1 MNTNTIVFLETVLTF
16 GGARKSTV
24 ELARR
29 LQDSGYNVLIYDAY
43 GTCQPFLEAC
53 KNNGLQLRIIY
64 PSNDSHILSTVN
76 PIKRLLKMISFFFNL
91 IKLNK
96 YTRNQLL
103 TDNPQYI
110 IVNNSKVLSFLFR
123 KPKDIKIM
131 LFARG
136 WFIGNQI
143 SKKDRFLY
151 KHMVDRYVCV
161 SEATRHAIYGAGLAP
176 LKDIFVVHNAID
188 VEDVEKSKWDA
199 KNDKPFKIL
208 ISGGFLPSKG
218 LHLAVKIAQR
228 LKEEKIDFQ
237 ITITGIIYKAEYSQ
251 LYYKKIK
258 KQIDNNHLEEY
269 IKLVVN
275 HNDVREYFEW
285 CDALVHPSDTEG
297 LPRVVMEAMAMKK
310 PVIANAVGGVTDYI
324 LDGYT
329 GFITN
334 YNNVEEYVENII
346 KLSSNSVLYDEIAER
361 AFELVKTT
369 FTPQNQIDAMK
380 KALK

>member
-43 GTCQPFLEAC
+43 GTCQPFVEAC
-53 KNNGLQLRIIY
+53 KNNGLQLRILY
-64 PSNDSHILSTVN
+64 PSNDSHILSTAN
-76 PIKRLLKMISFFFNL
+76 PVKRMFNKISFLFNL
-91 IKLNK
+91 IKINK
-96 YTRNQLL
+96 FTRNQLL
-103 TDNPQYI
+103 VDNPQYI

-123 KPKDIKIM
+123 KPKGIKIM

-143 SKKDRFLY
+143 AKKDRFLY

-188 VEDVEKSKWDA
+188 VEDVEKSEHDA
-199 KNDKPFKIL
+199 KRSKPFKIL

-228 LKEEKIDFQ
+228 LIEEKVDFQ

-251 LYYKKIK
+251 LYYEKIK
-258 KQIDNNHLEEY
+258 NRIETNHLEDY

-285 CDALVHPSDTEG
+285 CDVLVHPSDTEG
-297 LPRVVMEAMAMKK
+297 LPRVVMEAMALKK

-324 LDGYT
+324 LNGYT

-334 YNNVEEYVENII
+334 YNNVEEYVDNII
-346 KLSSNSVLYDEIAER
+346 KLYSDRVLYGEISNR

-369 FTPQNQIDAMK
+369 FTPQNQIVAMK
-380 KALK
+380 NALK